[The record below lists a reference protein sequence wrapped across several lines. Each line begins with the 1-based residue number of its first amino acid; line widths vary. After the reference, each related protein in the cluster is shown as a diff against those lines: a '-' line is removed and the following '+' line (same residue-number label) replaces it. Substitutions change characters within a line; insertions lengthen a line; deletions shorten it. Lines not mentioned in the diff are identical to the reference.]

1 MNQRLFFLLNR
12 LVIQPTESPAV
23 QVRRCFA
30 QDFPHKG
37 KDGKNKKKEKALAD
51 CTVTLTQGLVS

>member
-1 MNQRLFFLLNR
+1 MGWLFNQQNR
-12 LVIQPTESPAV
+12 LLSRYAV
-23 QVRRCFA
+23 VFA

-51 CTVTLTQGLVS
+51 CTVRLTQGLVEANKFIHVL